1 MEKPTVILPAYLKAL
16 SVLLLIIVIIFILI
30 LGKSLLIPLFLAGFI
45 SALLIP
51 LSNWLES
58 KKFSRISSS
67 LLALLSSLLGI
78 LGLLTFIAFQVASFS
93 RDLDNVGEKLNKYL
107 ADAEHFLS
115 EKLQIETGIGKGIN
129 QDYLISLLQDNSK
142 SVADFIFGTLG
153 SLTSFVLL
161 IVFIFFFLLYR
172 DHLTVFISHVFKHH
186 EPENVKREIKNLRK
200 VIQKYIIGVMKVM
213 AILAVMNTA
222 VLFGLG
228 IKHAVFFGVF
238 AGILN
243 IIPFLGPFLGAI
255 LPTIFAFLT
264 KDSLWYPLGVVISFQ
279 LIQLIESNFLTP
291 KIVGSNVNLNA
302 FVTFV
307 GLMVGAAIWGIAGMI
322 IIIPAL
328 AVLRQ
333 IFELSDATKPYA
345 ILLGEEELQSE
356 KKEKT
361 DET

>member
-45 SALLIP
+45 SALLVP
-51 LSNWLES
+51 LGNWLES
-58 KKFSRISSS
+58 KNLSRTSSS
-67 LLALLSSLLGI
+67 LLALLSGLLGI
-78 LGLLTFIAFQVASFS
+78 LALLTFIAFQVASFS
-93 RDLDNVGEKLNKYL
+93 KDLGNVGEKLNRYL
-107 ADAEHFLS
+107 EDAEQFLS
-115 EKLQIETGIGKGIN
+115 EKLQIETGIGKGID

-172 DHLTVFISHVFKHH
+172 DHLTLFISRIFKHH
-186 EPENVKREIKNLRK
+186 DPENVKREIKNLRK

-264 KDSLWYPLGVVISFQ
+264 KDSLWYPLGVVIAFQ

-322 IIIPAL
+322 IIIPTL

-345 ILLGEEELQSE
+345 LLLGEEELPSE
-356 KKEKT
+356 NTEKT